1 MIKLQESAGTI
12 IDDDIGWKKGR
23 AGVVEGSQN
32 RPDLHFPPRIKAKI
46 SEYASNLTFQI
57 TLSFLVIRNENTPD
71 FILPS
76 GSSGKNFRFF
86 NNSPQTLN
94 LVIKLKF
101 RKKSEIFEKI

>member
-1 MIKLQESAGTI
+1 ME
-12 IDDDIGWKKGR
+12 
-23 AGVVEGSQN
+23 N

-57 TLSFLVIRNENTPD
+57 TLSFLVIRIEKTPD
-71 FILPS
+71 FHLALRQQR
-76 GSSGKNFRFF
+76 KNFRFF

-101 RKKSEIFEKI
+101 QKNLKFLKKSEIFGFEKFYKNYFIFLFVL